1 MDGAQKKWDM
11 KKNQTAPKSLIE
23 NKKATTTNVS
33 MEKVIK
39 ILSHFFPSLD

>member
-23 NKKATTTNVS
+23 NKKATTTNAECIY
-33 MEKVIK
+33 EKK
-39 ILSHFFPSLD
+39 